1 MTNADKIGLI
11 ISSFIGLLI
20 IAMAIVL
27 LTGRGAFLIAGYNT
41 LSKEEKEK
49 YDSRALC
56 CFMGKIM
63 LPIGGFIPMLTI
75 NSAIIGIEWLPLVFA
90 VVVIG
95 LCIFAVI
102 YANTSNR
109 FKK

>member
-1 MTNADKIGLI
+1 MTNADKIDLI

-56 CFMGKIM
+56 CFMGKPCY
-63 LPIGGFIPMLTI
+63 L
-75 NSAIIGIEWLPLVFA
+75 
-90 VVVIG
+90 
-95 LCIFAVI
+95 
-102 YANTSNR
+102 
-109 FKK
+109 